1 MPALVDARGERP
13 ERVYATI
20 STPEDVARL
29 EQYVAAAKPGFKF
42 TTFGKG
48 TYGHKELKNDLGPI
62 NIKLMQSDGLG
73 TLNQGPNEIVWRKVR
88 TVLAVRVNK
97 GTLVLE

>member
-29 EQYVAAAKPGFKF
+29 EQYIAAARPGFKF
-42 TTFGKG
+42 TAFGRG
-48 TYGHKELKNDLGPI
+48 AYGVPELKSDLGKI

-73 TLNQGPNEIVWRKVR
+73 TLNQSPNEVVWRKVR
-88 TVLAVRVNK
+88 GVLAVRVNE
-97 GTLVLE
+97 GTLFRA